1 MGPNM
6 SKVNKNTQF
15 SPKSWFHGSK
25 NDDKVPKM
33 HVGRRDFRTIFGH
46 FGPFSGH
53 LCIPIMVFSGL
64 GVELR

>member
-1 MGPNM
+1 M